1 MGRRRHGRRRR
12 VRSEEAA
19 IDSLKLGQ
27 HISQKFDEELDH
39 IRNKVLT
46 MGGLVEKQLA
56 DGLKAL
62 LDADSELGE
71 RVVAND
77 YRVNSLEVEIDEE
90 CTQVIARRQPTASD
104 LRIVVTIIKTITD
117 LERIGDEGEK
127 LGRFASDIAEEGGFG
142 DDGMLL
148 GVQHLGEHVRR
159 MLHDTLDVF
168 ARMDAEA
175 ALRVAGEESKIDK
188 EYDGVVRQLI
198 THMMEDPRSI
208 RGVLSVLWCA
218 RALERVGDHA
228 RNICEY
234 VVYAVEGKDIRHTSL
249 EQATKSLKSGR
260 DSDT

>member
-1 MGRRRHGRRRR
+1 M
-12 VRSEEAA
+12 
-19 IDSLKLGQ
+19 
-27 HISQKFDEELDH
+27 SQQFDEELDE

-62 LDADSELGE
+62 LTGDAELGE
-71 RVVAND
+71 SVVTGD

-117 LERIGDEGEK
+117 LERVGDEADK
-127 LGRFASDIAEEGGFG
+127 LGRFAADVARESGFRN
-142 DDGMLL
+142 DGMMV
-148 GVQHLGEHVRR
+148 GVQQLGDHVRR

-168 ARMDAEA
+168 ARMDVEQ
-175 ALRVAGEESKIDK
+175 ALVVAGEESKIDQ
-188 EYDGVVRQLI
+188 EYDALVRQLI

-218 RALERVGDHA
+218 RALERVADHA
-228 RNICEY
+228 RNMCEY
-234 VVYAVEGKDIRHTSL
+234 VVYMVEGKDIRHTSL
-249 EQATKSLKSGR
+249 EKASESIRRRYAEQKRQDEA
-260 DSDT
+260 DD

>member
-1 MGRRRHGRRRR
+1 MVASGRPVTEG
-12 VRSEEAA
+12 AA
-19 IDSLKLGQ
+19 IESRKLGQ
-27 HISQKFDEELDH
+27 HISQQFDEELNA

-46 MGGLVEKQLA
+46 MGGMVEKQLG

-62 LDADSELGE
+62 LNSDSELGR
-71 RVVAND
+71 RVVDGD

-117 LERIGDEGEK
+117 LERIGDEAEK
-127 LGRFASDIAEEGGFG
+127 LGRFAVEIVDSGGYSDT
-142 DDGMLL
+142 GMLL
-148 GVQHLGEHVRR
+148 GVQHLGDHVRR

-168 ARMDAEA
+168 ARMDADT
-175 ALRVAGEESKIDK
+175 ALRVANEESQIDP
-188 EYDGVVRQLI
+188 EYDAVVRQLI

-208 RGVLSVLWCA
+208 RGVLSVLWCV

-234 VVYAVEGKDIRHTSL
+234 VVYAVEGKDIRHTSI
-249 EQATKSLKSGR
+249 EQAARTLGR
-260 DSDT
+260 GEEQE